1 MPQSQSA
8 SKQTSNPAAINS
20 SYPLLVL
27 GSHNQKKKGELTA
40 LLAPLGFE
48 IHDLSE
54 FPNAID
60 VEESGTTFTENA
72 RQKAVEQ
79 AKILKM
85 WVIGEDSGLEVE
97 ALGGRP
103 GVYSA
108 RFAGQPFEERW
119 KNDEANNDKLLEEL
133 GDLPPE
139 KRGARY
145 VCHIALS
152 DPDGN
157 IRAEAENY
165 CCGRIRTERSGTNG
179 FGYDPLFEIV
189 EYHKT
194 FGELSPEI
202 KACISHRAC
211 ALREFSEKLLQ
222 LFSKTPGMP

>member
-1 MPQSQSA
+1 MPQSIP
-8 SKQTSNPAAINS
+8 TAA
-20 SYPLLVL
+20 YPPLVL
-27 GSHNQKKKGELTA
+27 GSHNRKKKAELTA

-54 FPNAID
+54 FPNSID
-60 VEESGTTFTENA
+60 VTETGLTFTENSH
-72 RQKAVEQ
+72 QKASEQ

-103 GVYSA
+103 GVFSA
-108 RFAGQPFEERW
+108 RYAGEEHD
-119 KNDEANNDKLLEEL
+119 DEKNNDKLLAEL
-133 GDLPPE
+133 SGVPTE

-145 VCHIALS
+145 VCHISLS
-152 DPDGN
+152 DPSGV
-157 IRAEAENY
+157 IRAESENY
-165 CCGRIRTERSGTNG
+165 CCGRIRTERHGSNG

-222 LFSKTPGMP
+222 LFGPQQDS

>member
-1 MPQSQSA
+1 MAQDTVSVSSDYPR
-8 SKQTSNPAAINS
+8 NPN
-20 SYPLLVL
+20 YPPLVL
-27 GSHNQKKKGELTA
+27 GSRNKKKKGELTA

-48 IHDLSE
+48 IRDLSE
-54 FPNAID
+54 YPEAIEVD
-60 VEESGTTFTENA
+60 ETGTTFTENA
-72 RQKAVEQ
+72 HLKAAEQ
-79 AKILKM
+79 AKVLKM

-97 ALGGRP
+97 ALDGRP

-108 RFAGQPFEERW
+108 RFAGEEHD
-119 KNDEANNDKLLEEL
+119 DEKNNDRLLQEL
-133 GDLPPE
+133 DGIPEE

-165 CCGRIRTERSGTNG
+165 CYGRIRTERCGTNG

-211 ALREFSEKLLQ
+211 ALREFSQKLLD
-222 LFSKTPGMP
+222 LFGKTPEN